1 MTSDHA
7 MYADKSQSYFG
18 VARKEIAPLLPDRTD
33 RVLEIGAGS
42 GATMKWL
49 RDERT
54 VQYSVG
60 IEIMDDAA
68 ARAATIFDEVLV
80 GDVET
85 VELPS
90 DKFDLI
96 LALDVLEHLVD
107 PWLVVRRLHS
117 FMKPGGVLIA
127 SIPNVGHYSASVRL
141 FLLGKW
147 NYAGEGLLD
156 RTHLRFF
163 TRQSAIDLLTCS
175 GLVEDKVECA
185 RIFPPWDP
193 MKLLNWILPRHLLDY
208 QYLIRVNA

>member
-49 RDERT
+49 
-54 VQYSVG
+54 
-60 IEIMDDAA
+60 
-68 ARAATIFDEVLV
+68 L

-175 GLVEDKVECA
+175 GLVEDKVECV

-208 QYLIRVNA
+208 QYLIRVKAQ